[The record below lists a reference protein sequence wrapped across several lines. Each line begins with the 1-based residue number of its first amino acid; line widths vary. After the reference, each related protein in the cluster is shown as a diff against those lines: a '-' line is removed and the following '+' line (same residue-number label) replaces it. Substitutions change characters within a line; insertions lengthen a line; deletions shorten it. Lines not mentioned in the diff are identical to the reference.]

1 MSVKI
6 LFVTGSPET
15 IQEIEKIELTD
26 KEFEFF
32 FVQSSVDAISFISEN
47 NTAIVVSDLRTPK
60 LNYEDFLNLLQK
72 NFPKIFRVCL
82 STPKEKEKTIL
93 LAKSIHRFIN
103 LPLDRNELLKT
114 ITDLIKLLSINLDA
128 QLVSKING
136 LGTVPILPD
145 IYQKLER
152 EISRS
157 TFSMNR
163 VAEIIQ
169 RDPLVAA
176 RVLHIAHSSFFNIPS
191 SVTDLLQAINF
202 LGVNII
208 KTLVLYVKIFSLSN
222 VSEETH
228 QKLKEIK
235 AHSINVAKL
244 AKAIMENESGDKK
257 QIELAYITGLI
268 HDIGKIILLQLNDKQ
283 KRANYFRSIH
293 DFNSPEVELNLF
305 GVSHVDTGVYIL
317 KLWGFQ
323 DEIIDA
329 VASHHDSSIIK
340 GGSISLKEAVF
351 IANSFSNKF
360 EEIWLNMSKSFGL
373 EKFNEWSQL
382 LRTDE
387 GNSLHLEP

>member
-1 MSVKI
+1 MSVKV
-6 LFVTGSPET
+6 LFVTSSPET
-15 IQEIEKIELTD
+15 IQEIKKIELTD

-32 FVQSSVDAISFISEN
+32 FVRNNVEAVNFISKN
-47 NTAIVVSDLRTPK
+47 NIAVVVTDFSTPK
-60 LNYEDFLNLLQK
+60 LNSSEFLSLLQT

-82 STPKEKEKTIL
+82 SDIKEKEKTIL
-93 LAKSIHRFIN
+93 LTKSIHRFIN
-103 LPLDRNELLKT
+103 LPLDQKELLKT
-114 ITDLIKLLSINLDA
+114 ITDLVNLLRINLDA
-128 QLVSKING
+128 KLVSKING
-136 LGTVPILPD
+136 LGAVPILPD

-152 EISRS
+152 EINKPSL
-157 TFSMNR
+157 SMSR

-169 RDPLVAA
+169 KDPLVAA

-191 SVTDLLQAINF
+191 GVTDLLQAINF

-235 AHSINVAKL
+235 AHSTNVAKL
-244 AKAIMENESGDKK
+244 AKAIMEKESGDKK

-283 KRANYFRSIH
+283 KHANYFKSIH

-329 VASHHDSSIIK
+329 VASHHDSTIIK
-340 GGSISLKEAVF
+340 GGNISLKEAVF

-360 EEIWLNMSKSFGL
+360 EEMSLNISKSFGL

-382 LRTDE
+382 LRTEE

>member
-1 MSVKI
+1 MSVKV

-15 IQEIEKIELTD
+15 IQEIKKIELTD

-32 FVQSSVDAISFISEN
+32 FVRNNVEAINIVSKNNIAVVVTDFSTPRLNNSEFLSV
-47 NTAIVVSDLRTPK
+47 
-60 LNYEDFLNLLQK
+60 LQT

-82 STPKEKEKTIL
+82 STPIEKEKAIL
-93 LAKSIHRFIN
+93 LAKSVHRFIN
-103 LPLDRNELLKT
+103 LPLDHNKLLKT
-114 ITDLIKLLSINLDA
+114 ITDLANLLRINLDA
-128 QLVSKING
+128 KLVSKING
-136 LGTVPILPD
+136 LGAVPILPD

-152 EISRS
+152 EINKPSL
-157 TFSMNR
+157 SMSR

-235 AHSINVAKL
+235 AHSTNVAKL

-283 KRANYFRSIH
+283 KHANYFKSIH

-329 VASHHDSSIIK
+329 VALHHDSTIIK
-340 GGSISLKEAVF
+340 GGNISLKEAVF

-360 EEIWLNMSKSFGL
+360 EEMSLNISKSFGL

>member
-1 MSVKI
+1 MSAKI
-6 LFVTGSPET
+6 LFVTGSQET
-15 IQEIEKIELTD
+15 IQEIKKIELTD
-26 KEFEFF
+26 QEFEFF
-32 FVQSSVDAISFISEN
+32 FVRNNVEAINFISKN
-47 NTAIVVSDLRTPK
+47 DIAIVITDFSTPK
-60 LNYEDFLNLLQK
+60 LNSSEFLSLLQT
-72 NFPKIFRVCL
+72 NFPRIFRVCL
-82 STPKEKEKTIL
+82 SNLKEKERTIL
-93 LAKSIHRFIN
+93 LTKSIHRFIK
-103 LPLDRNELLKT
+103 LPLDQKEFINT
-114 ITDLIKLLSINLDA
+114 ITDLAKLLSFNLDA
-128 QLVSKING
+128 KLVTKING
-136 LGTVPILPD
+136 LGAIPVLPD

-152 EISRS
+152 EISRP

-222 VSEETH
+222 VSEETQ
-228 QKLKEIK
+228 QKLKDIK
-235 AHSINVAKL
+235 AHSTNVAKL
-244 AKAIMENESGDKK
+244 AKAIMENESGAKK

-268 HDIGKIILLQLNDKQ
+268 HDIGKVILLQLNDKQ
-283 KRANYFRSIH
+283 KNANYFRSIH
-293 DFNSPEVELNLF
+293 DFNSPEIEMNLF
-305 GVSHVDTGVYIL
+305 GISHVDAGVYIL

-323 DEIIDA
+323 DEIINA

-340 GGSISLKEAVF
+340 GGAISLKEAVF

-360 EEIWLNMSKSFGL
+360 EEMSLNISNSFGL

-382 LRTDE
+382 IKTDE
-387 GNSLHLEP
+387 RDSLHLEP